1 MYLFRLFADSAYS
14 SANTMS
20 NNVYSNGSM
29 NMDEKMESLDQILN
43 TDGRSNGMSV
53 SNTLINPIDKLYS
66 MQSSYFNAE
75 WNEWKG
81 TGCAHESE
89 IVLCRFYQGE
99 IFFDEMHY
107 GSYDVAKNWGNHN
120 ILEKWHITLKQ
131 QHIRTYLVMKQIG
144 FILRNTQFVWSNMFI
159 VLRIERPICL

>member
-1 MYLFRLFADSAYS
+1 MYVFRSIADSAYS

-66 MQSSYFNAE
+66 MQSSYFSAE
-75 WNEWKG
+75 W
-81 TGCAHESE
+81 
-89 IVLCRFYQGE
+89 IQ
-99 IFFDEMHY
+99 
-107 GSYDVAKNWGNHN
+107 
-120 ILEKWHITLKQ
+120 
-131 QHIRTYLVMKQIG
+131 
-144 FILRNTQFVWSNMFI
+144 
-159 VLRIERPICL
+159 